1 MKRKHTHK
9 IGITMGDPCGVGPE
23 VTLKATAALKKSAEP
38 INIILI
44 GPRAV
49 FAEAAKI
56 IEIGLED
63 FCRGL
68 NIIDTGDFDIR
79 EMSERRPAPEA
90 GKAAVECILKGI
102 EMARSGE
109 IDALV
114 TAPINKE
121 AVRMA
126 GYPYPGHTE
135 MLAEKTGAG
144 NVVMMMVGKD
154 IRVSFVTIH
163 VPLKEVF
170 ALIST
175 EKILSAIKITAD
187 GLERLFGIPRA
198 RQRIAVCAL
207 NPHAGEGGLM
217 GSEEKEIIRP
227 AVERAGNT
235 GINCSGPIA
244 SDVIFHR
251 AAQGEYDAVVSL
263 YHDQGAIP
271 IKLLAFESG
280 VNLTLGLP
288 IIRTSPTHGTAF
300 EIAGRGLAHHGSMLE
315 AIRLANRL
323 AISSTSSSSTS
334 SSSGATKSSGRGKK
348 PMSASL

>member
-1 MKRKHTHK
+1 
-9 IGITMGDPCGVGPE
+9 MGDPCGVGPE
-23 VTLKATAALKKSAEP
+23 VALKATAALKKSAEP
-38 INIILI
+38 IKIIII
-44 GPRAV
+44 GSRAV
-49 FAEAAKI
+49 FAETAKI
-56 IEIGLED
+56 IGLED
-63 FCRGL
+63 LCRGRGL
-68 NIIDTGDFDIR
+68 HIIDTGDFDIKN
-79 EMSERRPAPEA
+79 MSERKPAPEA
-90 GKAAVECILKGI
+90 GKAAVECVLKGI
-102 EMARSGE
+102 EMALSGE

-154 IRVSFVTIH
+154 IRVSFTTIH

-170 ALIST
+170 TLLST

-198 RQRIAVCAL
+198 KQRVAVCAL

-227 AVERAGNT
+227 AVERAAKQE

-251 AAQGEYDAVVSL
+251 AVQGEYDAVVSL
-263 YHDQGAIP
+263 YHDQGSIP

-323 AISSTSSSSTS
+323 AISSTSSSSS
-334 SSSGATKSSGRGKK
+334 VATKTSDRGKK
-348 PMSASL
+348 PMTASL

>member
-1 MKRKHTHK
+1 
-9 IGITMGDPCGVGPE
+9 MGDPCGVGPE
-23 VTLKATAALKKSAEP
+23 VTLKAVAALKKSAEP

-44 GPRAV
+44 GSQAV
-49 FAEAAKI
+49 FAETAGT
-56 IEIGLED
+56 IGLED
-63 FCRGL
+63 FCRGRSRGL
-68 NIIDTGDFDIR
+68 RIIDTGDFDVKKI
-79 EMSERRPAPEA
+79 SERKPTPQA
-90 GKAAVECILKGI
+90 GKAAVECVMKGI
-102 EMARSGE
+102 DMALSGE

-135 MLAEKTGAG
+135 ILEERTGSERG
-144 NVVMMMVGKD
+144 VLMMMVGKD

-170 ALIST
+170 TLIST
-175 EKILSAIKITAD
+175 ERILSAITLTAE
-187 GLERLFGIPRA
+187 GLERFFGIPKIK
-198 RQRIAVCAL
+198 QKIGVCAL

-227 AVERAGNT
+227 AVERAVKD

-251 AAQGEYDAVVSL
+251 AVEGDYDAVISL

-280 VNLTLGLP
+280 VNLTLGIP

-300 EIAGRGLAHHGSMLE
+300 EIAGRGLANHGSMLE
-315 AIRLANRL
+315 AVRLANRL
-323 AISSTSSSSTS
+323 AVSSSSSSFS
-334 SSSGATKSSGRGKK
+334 SSAVKKSSHRGKK
-348 PMSASL
+348 PMTASL

>member
-1 MKRKHTHK
+1 
-9 IGITMGDPCGVGPE
+9 MGDPCGVGPE
-23 VTLKATAALKKSAEP
+23 VVLKAGAALKKSAEP

-44 GPRAV
+44 GSRAV

-56 IEIGLED
+56 IGLED

-68 NIIDTGDFDIR
+68 NIIDTGDFDIKNI
-79 EMSERRPAPEA
+79 SERKPTPEA
-90 GKAAVECILKGI
+90 GKAAVECVMKGI
-102 EMARSGE
+102 DMTLSGE

-114 TAPINKE
+114 TAPISKE

-135 MLAEKTGAG
+135 MLADKTGAG
-144 NVVMMMVGKD
+144 NAVMMMVGKD
-154 IRVSFVTIH
+154 IRVSFVTTH

-170 ALIST
+170 TLIST
-175 EKILSAIKITAD
+175 EKILSAIKTTAD

-198 RQRIAVCAL
+198 EQRIGVCAL

-217 GSEEKEIIRP
+217 GLEEKNIIRP
-227 AVERAGNT
+227 AVERAAKEA
-235 GINCSGPIA
+235 GINCNGPIA

-251 AAQGEYDAVVSL
+251 AVQGEYDAVVSL

-323 AISSTSSSSTS
+323 AISSTSSTSTS
-334 SSSGATKSSGRGKK
+334 SVAIKSSDRGKK
-348 PMSASL
+348 PMTASL